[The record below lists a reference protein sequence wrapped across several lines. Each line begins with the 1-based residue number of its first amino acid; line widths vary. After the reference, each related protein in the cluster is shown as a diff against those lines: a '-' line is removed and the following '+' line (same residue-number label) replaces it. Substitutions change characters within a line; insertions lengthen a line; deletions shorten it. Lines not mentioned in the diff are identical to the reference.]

1 MTNIS
6 TNLMSALLNN
16 QSIDEFFRSELEN
29 AVNELLSNE
38 LTAFLDYEKYEY
50 AGRNVNAKYPHAVTY
65 HSPSFIIQIENA
77 SVLLCLRLLEILNA
91 SILLYFRRLD
101 YESNTYSRR

>member
-65 HSPSFIIQIENA
+65 CPMERSG
-77 SVLLCLRLLEILNA
+77 
-91 SILLYFRRLD
+91 
-101 YESNTYSRR
+101 TSRRSCMASLTSSSKLSGSFCDRLFSRDAGLSPVN

>member
-38 LTAFLDYEKYEY
+38 LTDYF
-50 AGRNVNAKYPHAVTY
+50 ALTVNTSY
-65 HSPSFIIQIENA
+65 II
-77 SVLLCLRLLEILNA
+77 
-91 SILLYFRRLD
+91 
-101 YESNTYSRR
+101 